1 MIKVGLTGGIGTGKS
16 LVSDILNKLG
26 AHVISGDALGHDAYL
41 PGTKGFDQ
49 VVGAFGE
56 EIVGDDGFVDR
67 KKLGPIVF
75 SDPANLDLLN
85 SIMHPLIYEMIKDR
99 TKDVSGVPLVV
110 VEAAVLIE
118 ANWQDLFDEIWVVT
132 SDQEIVISRLAERNN
147 LSRNDAISRIQSQ
160 MSQDERITH
169 AHVEIDNSGTILD
182 LEKAVKDI
190 WNNKTSWLT
199 RIGAK

>member
-26 AHVISGDALGHDAYL
+26 AHVISGDALGHEAYL

-99 TKDVSGVPLVV
+99 MKDVSGVPLVV

-118 ANWQDLFDEIWVVT
+118 AKWQDLFDEIWVVT

-160 MSQDERITH
+160 MPQDERITH

-190 WNNKTSWLT
+190 WNNKTS
-199 RIGAK
+199 